1 MYDYLQNFY
10 YISTLDFNH
19 QQKVYNL
26 TYCTESYVLTMDDFY
41 LIKDDA
47 ILKIITN
54 IDHTTN
60 IGKDSPGARYGSV
73 YNDYIQ

>member
-1 MYDYLQNFY
+1 MYDFLQNFY

-26 TYCTESYVLTMDDFY
+26 THCTESYVLTTDDFY